1 MMKQVIFIFTIFLTL
16 NNLYSQ
22 DGSLDYSFGSNGKV
36 ITDFGLTNDYGYD
49 LAIQSDGKIIVVGKT
64 YQGTNYDI
72 AIARYNTNGTL
83 DNYFWIWW
91 SYCEKSSKL

>member
-1 MMKQVIFIFTIFLTL
+1 MKLFILIVFLSL

-22 DGSLDYSFGSNGKV
+22 DGSLDYSFGSSGRV
-36 ITDFGLTNDYGYD
+36 IIDFGLTNDYGYD

-72 AIARYNTNGTL
+72 AIA
-83 DNYFWIWW
+83 
-91 SYCEKSSKL
+91 